1 MRGTL
6 VVGALFL
13 GAANLL
19 AVSDWVETPVAV
31 RPLDPQEARTYA
43 IGLADIVQRVSVQ
56 YVRPIPRHQ
65 LYFAALSGLYE
76 AAGQPVP
83 ERLQGDLA
91 EAFVD
96 LPELVGPPEQLVPV
110 PPPEDEPFRQAIA
123 AIAPLRQQLGD
134 CEALKGMAAL
144 RVSVQ
149 AITRL
154 LDPYSAVVDSRELR
168 RSTGEDVHR
177 GLGIEIGDDNVT
189 GPLKITS
196 VALGSPAQRAGVRP
210 GDRITHV
217 DSKVVDDSNRA
228 SLKVHLTYQASAS
241 PPGEAAVPQ
250 VSGLGVRLD
259 ANVNLTVVSLETHSQ
274 RTVTLRGQDFTPER
288 AVGVRRDDDERWN
301 YLLDRDSKIGY
312 IRIGSLDHGTADDVA
327 QALERLHSEKMRG
340 LILDLRWSPGGF
352 LNEAV
357 LIARLF
363 LKDGVVATVRSRNR
377 DDDQTYK
384 SEANAAA
391 GQFPMIVLVNGETM
405 GGAELI
411 AAALQDHKRA
421 RVAGERTFGK
431 ASVQTLLPLPAL
443 GMAFRLTTGD
453 FHRPNGKPLHRYAD
467 SQTKDDWGVQ
477 PEAELTLPLTAD
489 LSKQLQQEWL
499 LYSLRPSTSAEAL
512 LLDDPEKDAQ
522 RQLAVTALRE
532 MLK

>member
-6 VVGALFL
+6 VVGAIFW
-13 GAANLL
+13 GTANLL
-19 AVSDWVETPVAV
+19 GVSDWAETPAAV
-31 RPLDPQEARTYA
+31 RPLDPQEARNYA
-43 IGLADIVQRVSVQ
+43 VGLADIVQRVSAQ

-76 AAGQPVP
+76 AAGQLVP
-83 ERLQGDLA
+83 ETLQSDLA

-110 PPPEDEPFRQAIA
+110 PPPEDEPFRQAITV
-123 AIAPLRQQLGD
+123 IAPLRQKLGD
-134 CEALKGMAAL
+134 REALKGMAAL

-149 AITRL
+149 AMTRL

-168 RSTGEDVHR
+168 RSTGEDIHR
-177 GLGIEIGDDNVT
+177 GLGIEVADDVA
-189 GPLKITS
+189 GPLKVTA
-196 VALGSPAQRAGVRP
+196 VALGSPAQRTGVQP

-217 DSKVVDDSNRA
+217 NGEAVNDSNR
-228 SLKVHLTYQASAS
+228 LWLRRQLTR
-241 PPGEAAVPQ
+241 PPHESGGGAVPE
-250 VSGLGVRLD
+250 VSGLGGSDFENKKVPVTFESAVAGSR
-259 ANVNLTVVSLETHSQ
+259 TVSLQYE
-274 RTVTLRGQDFTPER
+274 DFTAEL

-301 YLLDRDSKIGY
+301 YLLDRDHKIGY

-327 QALERLHSEKMRG
+327 QALERLYSEKMRG

-391 GQFPMIVLVNGETM
+391 GEFSMIVLVNGETM

-421 RVAGERTFGK
+421 RMAGQRTFGK

-443 GMAFRLTTGD
+443 NMAFRLTTGD
-453 FHRPNGKPLHRYAD
+453 FHRPNGKPLHRYPD
-467 SQTKDDWGVQ
+467 SQPKDDWGVK
-477 PEAELTLPLTAD
+477 PEPELTLPLTAD
-489 LSKQLQQEWL
+489 LSKELQQEWL

-512 LLDDPEKDAQ
+512 LLDDPEKDPQ

>member
-6 VVGALFL
+6 VIGAVFFS
-13 GAANLL
+13 AAKLL
-19 AVSDWVETPVAV
+19 AVSDWAETPAAV
-31 RPLDPQEARTYA
+31 RPLDPLEARTYA
-43 IGLADIVQRVSVQ
+43 IGLADIVQRVSAQ

-83 ERLQGDLA
+83 DSLQTDLA

-110 PPPEDEPFRQAIA
+110 PPPEDEPFRQAITV
-123 AIAPLRQQLGD
+123 IAPLRQQLGD
-134 CEALKGMAAL
+134 REALKGMAAL
-144 RVSVQ
+144 RLSVQ
-149 AITRL
+149 AMTRL

-177 GLGIEIGDDNVT
+177 GLGIEFADDVA
-189 GPLKITS
+189 GPLKVTS
-196 VALGSPAQRAGVRP
+196 VALGSPAQRAGIRP
-210 GDRITHV
+210 GDQITQIDGRPV
-217 DSKVVDDSNRA
+217 DESNRTW
-228 SLKVHLTYQASAS
+228 LRHELTR
-241 PPGEAAVPQ
+241 PPHDSGGGAVPQ
-250 VSGLGVRLD
+250 VSGLGGSDFESKKVPVTFES
-259 ANVNLTVVSLETHSQ
+259 AVSGL
-274 RTVTLRGQDFTPER
+274 RTVGLQYEDFTPER

-327 QALERLHSEKMRG
+327 QALERLHSDKMRG

-363 LKDGVVATVRSRNR
+363 LKDGVVAKVRSRNR
-377 DDDQTYK
+377 DDDQTYR
-384 SEANAAA
+384 SEANEAA
-391 GQFPMIVLVNGETM
+391 GTFPVIVLVNGDTM

-453 FHRPNGKPLHRYAD
+453 FLRPNGKPLHRYPD

-499 LYSLRPSTSAEAL
+499 LYSLRPSTGAEAL
-512 LLDDPEKDAQ
+512 LLDDPEKDPQ